1 MSSSVASI
9 ERDRFLAALD
19 LAVKEGKR
27 NNDNIGLL
35 LVDLSNLG
43 RINHSYG
50 FDRGDVVLKEAKQA
64 LLGVTKL
71 PDTVFRIGGRQFA
84 YILPGL
90 NNPAFIALAM
100 NRVQTVLEDALMLGD
115 GVLPIIVK
123 QGVSVNKGCLLPPM
137 DMLAAAEISLSAAK
151 QGKERSLEDLL
162 GTELPSE
169 QDIELERLFY
179 ESLHNNAFQL
189 YYQPKINLHTGR
201 PDAAEALLR
210 WQLEDGTFISP
221 EYAVNL
227 AETSGRGYALAKWVI
242 HRAMRQA
249 KEWQSIMD
257 VQLAVNIQASL
268 VANPDLHGLVK
279 DSLAIWGVGSDKFAL
294 EITEGGFIEDKESGF
309 NNLLKLRELGTTLS
323 IDDFGTGYSSLSYFK
338 HIPADELKIDK
349 SFIDHLID
357 GGHDL
362 ELVKIMIYIAH
373 QFGLTVVAEGVEDR
387 ATCELLKALGCDYIQ
402 GFYFSKPLPVD
413 VFEAWMRDNGQRSLI

>member
-1 MSSSVASI
+1 MGLGLPRI
-9 ERDRFLAALD
+9 ERESFLKALD
-19 LAVKEGKR
+19 VTVREGHR
-27 NNDNIGLL
+27 NGDTVGLML
-35 LVDLSNLG
+35 IDLSNLS

-50 FDRGDVVLKEAKQA
+50 FDKGDSIVAEAHDA

-71 PDTVFRIGGRQFA
+71 SDNVFRSGGRQFA

-100 NRVQTVLEDALMLGD
+100 NRVKTLLEDALMLGD
-115 GVLPIIVK
+115 GVMPIQVRI
-123 QGVSVNKGCLLPPM
+123 GVAVNKGSKLSAL
-137 DMLAAAEISLSAAK
+137 DMLAAAELSLADAK
-151 QGKERSLEDLL
+151 KGRERNLEDLL
-162 GTELPSE
+162 GMEPPSE
-169 QDIELERLFY
+169 REIELERLFY

-201 PDAAEALLR
+201 PDSAEALLR
-210 WQLEDGTFISP
+210 WQLEDGSFISP

-227 AETSGRGYALAKWVI
+227 AENSGRGYALAKWVV

-249 KEWQSIMD
+249 KEWRDTMD
-257 VQLAVNIQASL
+257 VQIAVNIQASL

-279 DSLAIWGVGSDKFAL
+279 DSLAIWGVSPDKFAL

-309 NNLLKLRELGTTLS
+309 NNLLNLRELGTTLS

-349 SFIDHLID
+349 SFIDNLIE

-373 QFGLTVVAEGVEDR
+373 QFDLTVVAEGVEDR
-387 ATCELLKALGCDYIQ
+387 ATCDLLKALGCDYIQ
-402 GFYFSKPLPVD
+402 GYYFSKPLSVD
-413 VFEAWMRDNGQRSLI
+413 NYEAWMRENKDRSLI

>member
-1 MSSSVASI
+1 MSLGLPRI
-9 ERDRFLAALD
+9 ERESFLKALD
-19 LAVKEGKR
+19 VTVREGHR
-27 NNDNIGLL
+27 NGDTVGLML
-35 LVDLSNLG
+35 IDLSNLS

-50 FDRGDVVLKEAKQA
+50 FDKGDSIVAEAHDA

-71 PDTVFRIGGRQFA
+71 SDTVFRSGGRQFA

-100 NRVQTVLEDALMLGD
+100 NRVKTLLEDALMLGD
-115 GVLPIIVK
+115 GVMPIQVRI
-123 QGVSVNKGCLLPPM
+123 GVAVNKGSKLSAL
-137 DMLAAAEISLSAAK
+137 DMLAAAELSLADAK
-151 QGKERSLEDLL
+151 KGRERNLEDLL
-162 GTELPSE
+162 GMEPPSE
-169 QDIELERLFY
+169 REIELERLFY

-201 PDAAEALLR
+201 PDSAEALLR
-210 WQLEDGTFISP
+210 WQLEDGSFISP

-227 AETSGRGYALAKWVI
+227 AENSGRGYALAKWVV

-249 KEWQSIMD
+249 KEWRDTMD
-257 VQLAVNIQASL
+257 VQIAVNIQASL

-279 DSLAIWGVGSDKFAL
+279 DSLAIWGVSPDKFAL

-309 NNLLKLRELGTTLS
+309 NNLLNLRELGTTLS

-349 SFIDHLID
+349 SFIDNLID

-373 QFGLTVVAEGVEDR
+373 QFDLTVVAEGVEDR
-387 ATCELLKALGCDYIQ
+387 ATCDLLKALGCDYIQ
-402 GFYFSKPLPVD
+402 GYYFSKPLSVD
-413 VFEAWMRDNGQRSLI
+413 NYEAWMRENKDRSLI